1 MPREGPLGPVL
12 LYFLII
18 GVISA
23 GMSLFWSSIFDFAS
37 LASYF
42 GADAP
47 ERGGLAAVVEFML
60 SPLIF
65 LVILYLSAGVTH
77 LILMVLDAADNG
89 FNATLRVFAYGFGP
103 AVFGIVPML
112 GSLVGTVWTAV
123 IDIVG
128 LREAHDTTN
137 GKAAAG
143 VLLPCGCL
151 FAAVV
156 MLGIMAAVLG
166 VLGSKL

>member
-18 GVISA
+18 GVVSA
-23 GMSLFWSSIFDFAS
+23 GVSLFWSSIFDFAS
-37 LASYF
+37 LPELF
-42 GADAP
+42 GAEAP
-47 ERGGLAAVVEFML
+47 ERGGLAAVIEFML

-65 LVILYLSAGVTH
+65 LIILYVSAGITH

-89 FNATLRVFAYGFGP
+89 FNTTLRVFAYGFGP
-103 AVFGIVPML
+103 AVFGVVPML
-112 GSLVGTVWTAV
+112 GSLVGTVWTVV
-123 IDIVG
+123 IDIIG
-128 LREAHDTTN
+128 LREAQDTSN

-143 VLLPCGCL
+143 VLLPCGCV
-151 FAAVV
+151 FAAVFI
-156 MLGIMAAVLG
+156 LGILVVAMG

>member
-37 LASYF
+37 LADYF

-65 LVILYLSAGVTH
+65 LALLYLSAGITH
-77 LILMVLDAADNG
+77 VILMVLDAADQG
-89 FNATLRVFAYGFGP
+89 FNTTVRVFAYGFGP

-112 GSLVGTVWTAV
+112 GSVVGTVWTIV
-123 IDIVG
+123 IDIIG
-128 LREAHDTTN
+128 LREAHNTTS

-143 VLLPCGCL
+143 VLLPCGCV
-151 FAAVV
+151 FAAVF
-156 MLGIMAAVLG
+156 VLG
-166 VLGSKL
+166 VLVVTMGVFTHL